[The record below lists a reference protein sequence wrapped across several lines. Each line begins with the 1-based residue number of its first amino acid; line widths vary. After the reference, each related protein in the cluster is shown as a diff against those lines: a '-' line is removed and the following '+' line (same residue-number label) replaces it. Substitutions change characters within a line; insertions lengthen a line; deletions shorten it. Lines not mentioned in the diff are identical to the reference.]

1 MSSSLRAKTVVAAV
15 AVAALS
21 AGCTS
26 SAKAPAAAR
35 SASASTA
42 GGSSG
47 ARGPQPAQ
55 QFTVPAPTCK
65 PPAGGAPGDT
75 DCTSSTLFMVQN
87 SVTTWSYQEN
97 PEGESSGHTLTSG
110 EEKRGRGPGLEYRI
124 AHCADG
130 TPMAAIMG
138 LLMRAASQVDSPP
151 ATLAECATRTPAMP
165 YTKLSTPMP
174 VTDLIGKKL
183 CGSDDPDNNAY
194 YFAIEAAGPPNANG
208 APDLRITFVAY
219 GTPSTDD

>member
-1 MSSSLRAKTVVAAV
+1 MSSSVRAKTVVAAV

-26 SAKAPAAAR
+26 SAKAPAA
-35 SASASTA
+35 
-42 GGSSG
+42 GGSPG

-75 DCTSSTLFMVQN
+75 DYTSSTLFMVQN

-97 PEGESSGHTLTSG
+97 PAGESSGHTLTSG

-130 TPMAAIMG
+130 APTAAIMG
-138 LLMRAASQVDSPP
+138 LLTRAASQVDSPP

-174 VTDLIGKKL
+174 VADLIGKKL